1 MSKGYLVEHKRTGSP
16 YWVKASPQKVRQTQ
30 LTVCGLEPGWRYQ
43 FRVSA
48 ENEIGLSDPS
58 PLSEPLTIFVH
69 RSAAIAPY
77 FVTELHDVAVLENER
92 VKHTINIIIKVLSFK
107 LNNDQNPLIFVLGG
121 IQCNFRGCSYSKNLL
136 VQRWFRNI

>member
-16 YWVKASPQKVRQTQ
+16 YWVKASPQKVHQTQ

-48 ENEIGLSDPS
+48 ENEISLSDPS

-77 FVTELHDVAVLENER
+77 FVTELYDIAVLENER
-92 VKHTINIIIKVLSFK
+92 VKSH
-107 LNNDQNPLIFVLGG
+107 D
-121 IQCNFRGCSYSKNLL
+121 
-136 VQRWFRNI
+136 